1 MTFSATLS
9 AVLAALGLQ
18 AAGAQEAGPSDDIAV
33 EALGTIHPLEVDAGG
48 RLPETVWSSGEAAA
62 LGAVF
67 DALPPPA
74 QGWEQPAAA
83 RLALRALL
91 SGGPPPDGLEDR
103 FALADLRARR
113 ALAAGRPQPV
123 LRLLERT
130 PDINQSEPMSRIY
143 AELAF
148 AMGRTEAACRAAD
161 ALLEGRDAPYWLRAR
176 AVCLAVEGGIPA
188 AELTAELARAQAADP
203 GFDAVFDAYTLDR
216 PLDEGFAPATGLQ
229 LALAALA
236 APERRLEVAADAPA
250 WLARAAARTGPAISL
265 PETLPEALEAAVALD
280 GDARRA
286 ALGAILQQDLDRVI
300 AAEALAIRLADA
312 AEAGEFVEAASAYGA
327 EVARLPITAD
337 TLAHGRLFVLAALA
351 ADDVVAAETWREA
364 LLDGPPEPAPEPAS
378 QPAPETPGEPGRS
391 DGPARLNA
399 PASFDGSNA
408 EPLGPEWT
416 PPPPEVMV
424 ELDFARA
431 VAAGRIE
438 DDAFAALLAARIE
451 GATPARLCQAVMLS
465 ALGASEGGALRAAMT
480 GLTRESDA
488 PAPNLAPGLLA
499 AAAGALGESALH
511 AALALETAPGD
522 VEACAGSAVILKE
535 AGLEGVALRLVLELI
550 LEEAA

>member
-18 AAGAQEAGPSDDIAV
+18 AASAQEAGPSDGIAV
-33 EALGTIHPLEVDAGG
+33 EALGAIHPLEVDSGG
-48 RLPETVWSSGEAAA
+48 RLPETVWSSGHTAS
-62 LGAVF
+62 LGAVL
-67 DALPPPA
+67 DALPPAA

-83 RLALRALL
+83 RLALRTLL
-91 SGGPPPDGLEDR
+91 SGGPPPEGLEDR

-123 LRLLERT
+123 LRLLDRT
-130 PDINQSEPMSRIY
+130 PDLNQSEPMSRTY

-161 ALLEGRDAPYWLRAR
+161 ALLEARDAPYWLRAR

-236 APERRLEVAADAPA
+236 APERRLEIAADAPA

-351 ADDVVAAETWREA
+351 ADDVAAAESWREA
-364 LLDGPPEPAPEPAS
+364 LVEGPPDPAPEPAS
-378 QPAPETPGEPGRS
+378 QPPGEPGRS
-391 DGPARLNA
+391 DGPSTLNA
-399 PASFDGSNA
+399 PASFDAAAAQSRDRD
-408 EPLGPEWT
+408 WT
-416 PPPPEVMV
+416 PPPPDVMV

-431 VAAGRIE
+431 VAAGRFDE
-438 DDAFAALLAARIE
+438 EAFAALLAARIE

-465 ALGASEGGALRAAMT
+465 ALGAPDGGALRAAMT
-480 GLTRESDA
+480 ERPRDTDA
-488 PAPNLAPGLLA
+488 PALNLAPGLLA
-499 AAAGALGESALH
+499 ASAGAVGESALH
-511 AALALETAPGD
+511 AALALEAAPDD
-522 VEACAGSAVILKE
+522 VEACAGSAVILNQV
-535 AGLEGVALRLVLELI
+535 GLEGEAARLVLELI

>member
-1 MTFSATLS
+1 MTLSATLS
-9 AVLAALGLQ
+9 ALLGALGLQ
-18 AAGAQEAGPSDDIAV
+18 AAAPQETQPETGIAV
-33 EALGTIHPLEVDAGG
+33 QELGAIHPLEVDAGG
-48 RLPETVWSSGEAAA
+48 TLPEAVWTSGEAVA
-62 LGAVF
+62 LRALAE
-67 DALPPPA
+67 ALPPVGR
-74 QGWEQPAAA
+74 GWDEPAAA
-83 RLALRALL
+83 RLALRTLL
-91 SGGPPPDGLEDR
+91 SGGPPPSGLEDR
-103 FALADLRARR
+103 YALAALRARK

-130 PDINQSEPMSRIY
+130 PQIQESEPLSRTY

-148 AMGRTEAACRAAD
+148 AMGRTDAACQAAE

-176 AVCLAVEGGIPA
+176 AVCLAVDGNIPA

-203 GFDAVFDAYTLDR
+203 GFDTVFDAYTLDR
-216 PLDEGFAPATGLQ
+216 PLDDAFTPATGLQ

-236 APERRLEVAADAPA
+236 APERRLTVAPQAPA

-265 PETLPEALEAAVALD
+265 PQTLPEALEAALTLD
-280 GDARRA
+280 GEARQA

-300 AAEALAIRLADA
+300 AAEALAIRLRDA

-351 ADDVVAAETWREA
+351 ADDVVAAEDWREA
-364 LLDGPPEPAPEPAS
+364 LFEGPPEPVGAEGSNSGPEAAPS
-378 QPAPETPGEPGRS
+378 T
-391 DGPARLNA
+391 GPSTLNA
-399 PASFDGSNA
+399 PASFDGANA

-416 PPPPEVMV
+416 PPGPAVMV

-431 VAAGRIE
+431 VAAGRIA

-451 GATPARLCQAVMLS
+451 DATPPRLCQAAMLS
-465 ALGASEGGALRAAMT
+465 ALGAKDGGALRAAMT
-480 GLTRESDA
+480 GLARDEDA
-488 PAPNLAPGLLA
+488 PAPSLAPGLLA
-499 AAAGALGESALH
+499 ASAGALGESALH
-511 AALALETAPGD
+511 AALALETAPAD
-522 VEACAGSAVILKE
+522 VEACVGAAVILRTG
-535 AGLEGVALRLVLELI
+535 GLEGEALRLVLELI